1 MKMICS
7 RVTLAQGPMQL
18 CPMPACTPRT
28 QEDTN
33 LQHCGCPHFK
43 GGNTEALKAKCW
55 SQDRRTHLCLVSQL
69 MTPYSEPP

>member
-1 MKMICS
+1 MKMLCS
-7 RVTLAQGPMQL
+7 RVTLAQAPHSSVPCL
-18 CPMPACTPRT
+18 PACGP

-33 LQHCGCPHFK
+33 LQYCGCPHFK

-69 MTPYSEPP
+69 MTPNSEPQ